1 MCTGCSVVEAL
12 EAATL
17 HPAQVLG
24 IQNQKGTTNPGADAD
39 LILLD
44 DNLIVHATLIAG
56 TPVWIKKAGFVSRL
70 LQMKFNLPKNILH

>member
-1 MCTGCSVVEAL
+1 MCTGCTVVEAL

-24 IQNQKGTTNPGADAD
+24 IEDQKGTTKPGADAD

-44 DNLIVHATLIAG
+44 DKLNVQATLIG
-56 TPVWIKKAGFVSRL
+56 GIPVWIKKGGFVSRL
-70 LQMKFNLPKNILH
+70 LQAKFNLPKSILH